1 MNNTDP
7 RWWPLDRW
15 LRHKKTKKSPA
26 NQLINLFQ
34 IIYNLICLAFIIYL
48 HTFLKGGNFVQWI
61 EISDT
66 MDYFLLE
73 LRHWIA
79 YCEDVTF
86 LPSSQTT
93 SKMSDPLPFLEEAL
107 RTLLPGLETS
117 LSCSKTSSHYNKFH
131 FRKYFILTHCY
142 KYQNS
147 FF

>member
-1 MNNTDP
+1 MTVRQMTAWSP
-7 RWWPLDRW
+7 
-15 LRHKKTKKSPA
+15 KKPKKKKPPA

-34 IIYNLICLAFIIYL
+34 IIYNSICLAFFMYL
-48 HTFLKGGNFVQWI
+48 YTFLKIGNFVQWI

-73 LRHWIA
+73 FRHWIA

-107 RTLLPGLETS
+107 RNLLPGLETMR
-117 LSCSKTSSHYNKFH
+117 SCSKTSSRYNKFH
-131 FRKYFILTHCY
+131 FRTYYILTHCQ
-142 KYQNS
+142 KYQTA
-147 FF
+147 FPRFK